1 MLFNFQQIVRRI
13 KMNKKIKFLFATACM
28 AVSLTVAA
36 EAGDIQIKA
45 HKECRFESYGGDIGS
60 KGRPT
65 KENDYMT
72 GFIGLDEK
80 YGNVEQEYRTVWQF
94 KLDELKF
101 TVGDVVSA
109 TVTWTPTVI
118 WAGNTLAIDQVKS
131 DFTTWN
137 TIGMYDEPLTTIA
150 TELGNSKE
158 QPDPGIDI
166 TKEFKEAL
174 ANATDTSGLALR
186 FYVVGSAG
194 DFNGGGI
201 RDVHIK
207 VVTAAAAAGKSIP
220 EKK

>member
-1 MLFNFQQIVRRI
+1 
-13 KMNKKIKFLFATACM
+13 MNKKIQVLLATACM
-28 AVSLTVAA
+28 VASLIVAA
-36 EAGDIQIKA
+36 EAGDIRIKA

-94 KLDELKF
+94 KLDELNLAA
-101 TVGDVVSA
+101 GDVVSA
-109 TVTWTPTVI
+109 TVTWTPQVI
-118 WAGNTLAIDQVKS
+118 WNGNTLAIDQVKS
-131 DFTTWN
+131 DLTTWN
-137 TIGMYDEPLTTIA
+137 TIGMYDEPLNTIA

-158 QPDPGIDI
+158 PPDPGIDI
-166 TKEFKEAL
+166 TKVFQEAL
-174 ANATDTSGLALR
+174 ANATDTAGLALR

-201 RDVHIK
+201 RDVQINL
-207 VVTAAAAAGKSIP
+207 VTAGAPAAKPALDGK
-220 EKK
+220 K